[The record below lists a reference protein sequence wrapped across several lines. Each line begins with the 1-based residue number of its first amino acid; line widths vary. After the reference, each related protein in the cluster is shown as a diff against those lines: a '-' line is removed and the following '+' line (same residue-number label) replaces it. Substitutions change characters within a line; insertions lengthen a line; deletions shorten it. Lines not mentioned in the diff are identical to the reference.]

1 MIKAIKE
8 FIDILFY
15 CLQISWR
22 ASRLYTLVRVGS
34 KLVTAGIGIGMAF
47 AGAAVFNLLTGG
59 TDAAP
64 DLLRYSLLLAALT
77 LLRLVTERLAEYC
90 EGMHNDVLSNHVQ
103 REVMDKSVG
112 ADIAFYDSPKF
123 HDAILSVRGDSF
135 AIVNVVWSAM
145 DGISACVTLISAF
158 AILCGA
164 NALYGV
170 LVVAAAIPSTIMSRL
185 YTKTLYRFGLAHM
198 QEERKM
204 GYLGYLASSRAHVF
218 DVRLFNLGGYI
229 KRKYMD
235 IWTAFFHKRRK
246 LLKKRTILIA
256 AVSCL
261 PELVI
266 AVILFRIGVDV
277 LHGAAVIGDYS
288 LYGGLLSQLL
298 GAVFVLTHSVMRLY
312 EDRLRIQNVQRFS
325 RFANTVENTGTRTLA
340 PDAPAGIEFRRVS
353 FRYPGT
359 ENLVLEDISFTAA
372 PGEKLCII
380 GLNGAGKSTVMKLLL
395 RFYDADA
402 GDIFINGHPIAEYEL
417 TSLRGAFS
425 SFFQDEVHYAFT
437 LRENITISDLAR
449 GGVDDGANGSNSN
462 GGTNSDD
469 NILRA
474 LAQADATGILDDL
487 PQGLDSHITKEFA
500 EDGAELSGG
509 QYQKLALA
517 RTFYRRCAVMLLDEP
532 SASLDP
538 EAEQRVFA
546 YLEAFSRGK
555 TTVFT
560 SHRLSNVH
568 LADRIVLLEAGRI
581 AEQGSHREL
590 MARDGRYAALYRLQ
604 AGKYNAADS

>member
-8 FIDILFY
+8 FIDILTY

-22 ASRLYTLVRVGS
+22 ASRLYTFVRVGS

-47 AGAAVFNLLTGG
+47 AGAVVINLLTGG
-59 TDAAP
+59 ADAAP
-64 DLLRYSLLLAALT
+64 QLLRYSLLLAVLT
-77 LLRLVTERLAEYC
+77 LLRLLTERLAEYC

-103 REVMDKSVG
+103 REVMDKSAG

-204 GYLGYLASSRAHVF
+204 DYLGYLASSRTHVF

-229 KRKYMD
+229 KQKYMD

-266 AVILFRIGVDV
+266 AVILFHIGVDV

-298 GAVFVLTHSVMRLY
+298 GAVFVLMHSVMRLY
-312 EDRLRIQNVQRFS
+312 EDRLRIQNVQQFNRFT
-325 RFANTVENTGTRTLA
+325 NTIQNNGTRILA
-340 PDAPAGIEFRRVS
+340 PAAPAGIEFRRVS

-402 GDIFINGHPIAEYEL
+402 GDILINGHSIADYEL

-449 GGVDDGANGSNSN
+449 GGTEEDF
-462 GGTNSDD
+462 
-469 NILRA
+469 LRA
-474 LAQADATGILDDL
+474 LAQADAMGILDDL

-590 MARDGRYAALYRLQ
+590 MARNERYAVLYRLQ
-604 AGKYNAADS
+604 AGKYIREELL